1 MDSVTLNKDLTET
14 AAILEEQAD
23 LLDVE
28 VVTLNETHIDWKTEK
43 GRLTQSYEDLK
54 DIQVD

>member
-1 MDSVTLNKDLTET
+1 MTLNKDLTET

-28 VVTLNETHIDWKTEK
+28 VVTLNETRIDWKTEK